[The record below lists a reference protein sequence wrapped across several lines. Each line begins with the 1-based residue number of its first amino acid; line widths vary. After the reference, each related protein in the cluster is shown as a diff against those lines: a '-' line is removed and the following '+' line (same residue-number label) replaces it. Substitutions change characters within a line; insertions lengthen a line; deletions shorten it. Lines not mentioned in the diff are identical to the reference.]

1 MISFFFSLGLITLC
15 QTYFVACVIWVCVL
29 VAQIGRVSFPSTM
42 HQCKKRIKKVEFT
55 ITVPY
60 LWSEET

>member
-29 VAQIGRVSFPSTM
+29 VAHIARVSFPSTSVKNGF
-42 HQCKKRIKKVEFT
+42 KKSNT
-55 ITVPY
+55 
-60 LWSEET
+60 L